1 MAPFLILRHSV
12 SEDFVVTYAVLVYPT
27 AITGVSLNG
36 INDTVFYFL
45 NNTGVVGL
53 SVLRTGAA
61 YVIPIEE
68 NDHSGDRLGR
78 AVYPLSTIFKPLDA
92 VHAARIFR
100 NNPSVDIAAL
110 IGTPA
115 IRTVKTVFLKKSFQI
130 SPRVITSPLF
140 RKNMDSVQQSY
151 IGIVSSYHIPYFFGD
166 FHTIRIYPRTFSLP
180 RSGSLSRR
188 KILSMFRLITSYSLT
203 CFFSLP

>member
-92 VHAARIFR
+92 VHAACIFR
-100 NNPSVDIAAL
+100 YNPGVNIAAL

-115 IRTVKTVFLKKSFQI
+115 YKTST
-130 SPRVITSPLF
+130 P
-140 RKNMDSVQQSY
+140 
-151 IGIVSSYHIPYFFGD
+151 
-166 FHTIRIYPRTFSLP
+166 FHTASETIPRPVRFAAYIADL
-180 RSGSLSRR
+180 
-188 KILSMFRLITSYSLT
+188 
-203 CFFSLP
+203 